1 MLNSP
6 EIELIE
12 KNSEL
17 SISWTETD
25 KNDQTGIIS
34 VEFKIGSKLV
44 SLQ

>member
-12 KNSEL
+12 KNSGL
-17 SISWTETD
+17 NISWTEGE

-34 VEFKIGSKLV
+34 VEFKIGSKIV
-44 SLQ
+44 CLQ